1 MGLPFQLTR
10 LSILMIFPALSICRG
25 NYGLPRN
32 FIEGCLAA
40 GVPCVT
46 DPDEVMCGDGDAIHI
61 DLFDA
66 RTRVLTNV
74 VLASGTDVTRL
85 PGFCLAADVDLSSIK
100 LVGFWD
106 EWYIDDSAVAGV
118 GLFTREHLPAGTC
131 LGRIARVYT
140 SRYFNDWGAGRLLYH
155 GGAERENLLLV
166 GRIDHAQHMLP
177 LFGLTT
183 RDVAEGEE
191 LLADYSAPESPG
203 PNHFKPTGTS
213 ASWPAEW

>member
-1 MGLPFQLTR
+1 M
-10 LSILMIFPALSICRG
+10 LSILLIVSVLG
-25 NYGLPRN
+25 VGQGKHHLPRN
-32 FIEGCLAA
+32 FIAGCLAA

-46 DPDEVMCGDGDAIHI
+46 NLSEVMCGDGDAVHV

-106 EWYIDDSAVAGV
+106 EWYVDNSSVAGV
-118 GLFTREHLPAGTC
+118 GLFTRELLPAGTC

-140 SRYFNDWGAGRLLYH
+140 ERYFNDWGAGRWLNH
-155 GGAERENLLLV
+155 GGADQENVVLV
-166 GRIDHAQHMLP
+166 GRVDYGLHMVP
-177 LFGLTT
+177 LFGVTT
-183 RDVAEGEE
+183 RDIAEGAE
-191 LLADYSAPESPG
+191 LLADYSAPDTPG
-203 PNHFKPTGTS
+203 PNHFKTGTS
-213 ASWPAEW
+213 SSWPRDW